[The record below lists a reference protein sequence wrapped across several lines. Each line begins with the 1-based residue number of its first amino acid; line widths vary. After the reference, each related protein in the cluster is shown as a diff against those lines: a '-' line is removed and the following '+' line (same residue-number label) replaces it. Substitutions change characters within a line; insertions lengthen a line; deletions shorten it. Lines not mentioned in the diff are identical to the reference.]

1 MISGIKRENKMNKR
15 IITAISIALLLF
27 AGAVFAAESRAAEE
41 GAPAQEG
48 IFSGT
53 YADSLWTVI
62 AFGTLVVVLGVF
74 AWKPL
79 LRALK
84 TREDT
89 IQQQITDAEDTRKK
103 ADHLLDEHKKKSLDI
118 IENAN
123 KYANQT
129 SKEIVEQARKESLAI
144 TDRAN
149 SEIAS
154 AQGIAS
160 QQLWHMAGNMLIH
173 ISQEVLGRTITPED
187 NKRLIHEAIGK
198 LQEES
203 LKE

>member
-1 MISGIKRENKMNKR
+1 MNKR
-15 IITAISIALLLF
+15 IITAISIALLF
-27 AGAVFAAESRAAEE
+27 AGAALAEESHAAEGAA
-41 GAPAQEG
+41 AAQEG

-62 AFGTLVVVLGVF
+62 AFSTLVVVLGIF

-84 TREDT
+84 TREET
-89 IQQQITDAEDTRKK
+89 IQQQITDAEETRKK
-103 ADHLLDEHKKKSLDI
+103 ADNLLDEHKKKSLDI

-129 SKEIVEQARKESLAI
+129 SKEIVEQARKEALAI

-149 SEIAS
+149 AEIAG

-160 QQLWHMAGNMLIH
+160 QQLWHMAGNMLIN

-203 LKE
+203 LNG

>member
-15 IITAISIALLLF
+15 IITVISIALLLF
-27 AGAVFAAESRAAEE
+27 AGVAVATEAVATE

-84 TREDT
+84 TREET

-103 ADHLLDEHKKKSLDI
+103 AENLLDEHKKKSLDI